1 MGFLNNPDQMEIIPG
16 AAEAIRLINKSGYLA
31 VIVSNQPVI
40 ARGECT
46 FNELEDI
53 HNKLETLLGYEG
65 AFVDAIYYCPHHTDK
80 GFDGEIAEL
89 KFNCNCRKP
98 KAGLFIEASK
108 DLNIDLNNSVM
119 IGDSQ
124 TDIEAGQNAGCSQ
137 VYLVDSNTPFALLN
151 CVHRILGV

>member
-1 MGFLNNPDQMEIIPG
+1 M
-16 AAEAIRLINKSGYLA
+16 
-31 VIVSNQPVI
+31 V
-40 ARGECT
+40 
-46 FNELEDI
+46 
-53 HNKLETLLGYEG
+53 KLQS
-65 AFVDAIYYCPHHTDK
+65 
-80 GFDGEIAEL
+80 L

-137 VYLVDSNTPFALLN
+137 VYLVDSNIPFALLN
-151 CVHRILGV
+151 CVHKILGV